1 MKLGNSLGVD
11 EARVRPDEAG
21 MCTGVDERP
30 ADAKHARHLEESGS
44 EVIYIRMRP
53 ERHNGVE
60 AVVLERQGSGVRTED
75 IEATVA
81 SPPQHVL
88 RRVDACDLPAGI
100 AEGDGLGA
108 GTAADVQQSPCPITD
123 QPEGSYPPRVVN
135 VVEEVGVVPV
145 GDAVVTSHRSMLV
158 RLREPAANGRCR
170 GVDMARGFLVAISC
184 GLLLTASGVA
194 SPQKSPAVSLLTRPS
209 GLVAGRPWNAV
220 LVVRGSRPSSV
231 GLTASLGRRR
241 VSVSARGW
249 RNERY
254 RGRLVFPASGRW
266 TLTARISGK
275 RFRLGVVLVRAPVR
289 PPLVLVYPTEAI
301 LEPSGSL
308 LVAESGQSRI
318 ARIDPNTG
326 RDTSVVRIVQPYG
339 IALTPSGVLF
349 ATSESRVV
357 RVGSG
362 GAMTTIADA
371 GEDVGPLALDGAGS
385 LYFGTVARIFRIDSG
400 TGAVTAYAGTG
411 PRGGEGDGG
420 PALQAELN
428 APHGLVIGADG
439 ALYVADTGNHR
450 VRRIDP
456 ATHVISA
463 VAAGDGP
470 AGLAV
475 GSGGVLYVA
484 ERDGLRVSRIDPSG
498 TKTLVAGT
506 GVRGN
511 TGDGGPATGARLDE
525 PFDVV
530 PTASGALFILESGAT
545 GRIRRIAPSGTIST
559 LTRR

>member
-1 MKLGNSLGVD
+1 M
-11 EARVRPDEAG
+11 
-21 MCTGVDERP
+21 
-30 ADAKHARHLEESGS
+30 
-44 EVIYIRMRP
+44 
-53 ERHNGVE
+53 
-60 AVVLERQGSGVRTED
+60 
-75 IEATVA
+75 
-81 SPPQHVL
+81 
-88 RRVDACDLPAGI
+88 
-100 AEGDGLGA
+100 
-108 GTAADVQQSPCPITD
+108 
-123 QPEGSYPPRVVN
+123 
-135 VVEEVGVVPV
+135 
-145 GDAVVTSHRSMLV
+145 
-158 RLREPAANGRCR
+158 
-170 GVDMARGFLVAISC
+170 
-184 GLLLTASGVA
+184 
-194 SPQKSPAVSLLTRPS
+194 
-209 GLVAGRPWNAV
+209 
-220 LVVRGSRPSSV
+220 
-231 GLTASLGRRR
+231 
-241 VSVSARGW
+241 
-249 RNERY
+249 
-254 RGRLVFPASGRW
+254 
-266 TLTARISGK
+266 
-275 RFRLGVVLVRAPVR
+275 
-289 PPLVLVYPTEAI
+289 YPTEAI

-385 LYFGTVARIFRIDSG
+385 LYVGTVARIFRIDSG

-411 PRGGEGDGG
+411 TRGGEGDGG

-439 ALYVADTGNHR
+439 VLYVADTGNHR

-484 ERDGLRVSRIDPSG
+484 ERDGLRVSSLDPSR

-525 PFDVV
+525 PFEVV
-530 PTASGALFILESGAT
+530 PTASGALFILQSGAT

-559 LTRR
+559 LARR